1 MCRWITLLSSQEV
14 SLADIV
20 LTPSNSLVQL
30 SKDASFHPGN
40 SSVNNHVMNGDGFG
54 VGWYH
59 HNQVSTNDHNGN
71 VRRVTPP
78 PSENGSNNDSQ
89 LTRSTLAAVFKDTQ
103 PAWNNINLR
112 ELCMATRSDCMIAHV
127 RAASAGTGVSQVNCH
142 PFKAGRLLFCH
153 NGRIETA
160 FKIRRAMMDKL
171 TEEAFLSVRGTTDS
185 ECIFALIL
193 TFLTKDKEGTCIS
206 ARYCCHNFESIV
218 FESLHFFV
226 D

>member
-1 MCRWITLLSSQEV
+1 
-14 SLADIV
+14 
-20 LTPSNSLVQL
+20 
-30 SKDASFHPGN
+30 
-40 SSVNNHVMNGDGFG
+40 
-54 VGWYH
+54 
-59 HNQVSTNDHNGN
+59 
-71 VRRVTPP
+71 
-78 PSENGSNNDSQ
+78 
-89 LTRSTLAAVFKDTQ
+89 
-103 PAWNNINLR
+103 
-112 ELCMATRSDCMIAHV
+112 MIAHV